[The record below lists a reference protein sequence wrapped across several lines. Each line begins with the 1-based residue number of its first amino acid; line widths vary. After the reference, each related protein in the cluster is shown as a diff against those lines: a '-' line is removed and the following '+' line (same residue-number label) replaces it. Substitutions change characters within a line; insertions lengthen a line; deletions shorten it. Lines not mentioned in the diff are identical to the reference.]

1 MKRNNIIIALILSL
15 LLLFSS
21 CDVGLNQNEESSTR
35 NPEQTCNHE
44 DANDDGKCDI
54 CNDSVI
60 VSIDFYAI
68 NDLHGK
74 FSDTDS
80 NIGVDELTTYLKA
93 MAEIDDNVVFLKR
106 RYVAGQFGI
115 KSHQRNDHYRVDES
129 SRFCIYDSRQSRIRL
144 GRGIY

>member
-15 LLLFSS
+15 LLLLSS
-21 CDVGLNQNEESSTR
+21 CAFNLNQNEESNTN

-54 CNDSVI
+54 CKGSVI

-74 FSDTDS
+74 FADTDS

-93 MAEIDDNVVFLKR
+93 MAEIDDNVVFLSS
-106 RYVAGQFGI
+106 GDMWQG
-115 KSHQRNDHYRVDES
+115 SSES
-129 SRFCIYDSRQSRIRL
+129 I
-144 GRGIY
+144 